1 MLRRQSLS
9 IGLAMDFPV
18 NLTAIF
24 QGSSYACRTKN
35 LRKKS
40 SGHATLSCAN
50 RCKVLYRGCFGT
62 GRLGGRRFQSQ
73 ARRTPEKTASHGMRA
88 QRLPEHHW

>member
-35 LRKKS
+35 LRKKAL
-40 SGHATLSCAN
+40 GIATLSCAN
-50 RCKVLYRGCFGT
+50 RCKDAECSLQ
-62 GRLGGRRFQSQ
+62 RLLWYGQT
-73 ARRTPEKTASHGMRA
+73 RRTEISEPGA
-88 QRLPEHHW
+88 QDA